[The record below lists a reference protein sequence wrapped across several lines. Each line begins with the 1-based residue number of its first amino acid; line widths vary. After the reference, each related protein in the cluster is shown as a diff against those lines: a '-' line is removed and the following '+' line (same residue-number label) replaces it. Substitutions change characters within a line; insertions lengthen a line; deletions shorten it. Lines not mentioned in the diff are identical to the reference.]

1 MIWKLETDNTE
12 PVITA
17 KESIKTCLGTDSLDL
32 LPENCVM
39 FFCSGAFDVLKSEY
53 FTNMIIKKDQ
63 QMLVLNY

>member
-32 LPENCVM
+32 LP
-39 FFCSGAFDVLKSEY
+39 
-53 FTNMIIKKDQ
+53 
-63 QMLVLNY
+63 